1 LLGLGPA
8 ASNALWR
15 VKRALRTTSVR
26 AGLFAGLAA
35 STAGAAYF
43 IKAYIPEGY
52 DDLIGASAVGSLLT
66 VLASSLLSVTT
77 FTLGAMVSSYNSAAA
92 ATPRAT
98 PLIIGDPTSQ
108 NVLSVFVGAFVFS
121 IVGLVLLQTGVYGG
135 SGRVVLFAATILV
148 LGIVVAALLR
158 WIHRVSHLG
167 LLSDSIDL
175 VEETALAA
183 LNKRIARPNFGA
195 RPPAAAI
202 GVAMEIYPDEVGYV
216 RHVDMAK
223 LQELAEAHDFVV
235 HLRVAP
241 GSFVAPSIPL
251 AAIVGPAPKDA
262 PLKLAKAFEIGVR
275 RNFDEDVRFGFLV
288 LSEIASKALSP
299 AINDPGTALDIL
311 VRASRLLEAWARR
324 PGTDEPPAYDRI
336 HAPEI
341 ATDDLFDDAFDA
353 IERDGAGLVEVA
365 LRVQLALTIL
375 ASSHDPDTAAAARR
389 HSRRALARARTA
401 LSHADDFARVAAAAI
416 AHDGE
421 SA

>member
-1 LLGLGPA
+1 MLGGGPA
-8 ASNALWR
+8 ASSALWR
-15 VKRALRTTSVR
+15 FKQLSRTTSVR
-26 AGLFAGLAA
+26 AGLFAALAA
-35 STAGAAYF
+35 ATAGAAYF
-43 IKAYIPEGY
+43 LKAYIPEGY

-77 FTLGAMVSSYNSAAA
+77 FTLGAMVASYNGAAA

-121 IVGLVLLQTGVYGG
+121 IVGLVLLRTGIYGG

-183 LNKRIARPNFGA
+183 LKIRIANPNLGA
-195 RPPAAAI
+195 RPPVAALGAAI
-202 GVAMEIYPDEVGYV
+202 DIYPDEVGYI
-216 RHVDMAK
+216 RHIDMAK
-223 LQELAEAHDFVV
+223 LQELAEAHELVV

-241 GSFVAPSIPL
+241 GSFVAPAISL
-251 AAIVGPAPKDA
+251 AGVVGAPPQDV
-262 PLKLAKAFEIGVR
+262 LGKLAKGFEIGVR
-275 RNFDEDVRFGFLV
+275 RDFDEDPRFGLLV

-299 AINDPGTALDIL
+299 AINDPGTALDVL
-311 VRASRLLEAWARR
+311 VRASRLLEAWSRR
-324 PGTDEPPAYDRI
+324 PKDGEEPAYDRV
-336 HAPEI
+336 HAPEM
-341 ATDDLFDDAFDA
+341 ATEDLFDDAFDA

-365 LRVQLALTIL
+365 FRVQSALAIL
-375 ASSHDPDTAAAARR
+375 ASSRDPDTAAAARR
-389 HSRRALARARTA
+389 HSRRALSRARAA
-401 LSHADDFARVAAAAI
+401 LSHADDFARVSAAAI

>member
-1 LLGLGPA
+1 LLGRGPA
-8 ASNALWR
+8 ASAALWR
-15 VKRALRTTSVR
+15 FKQILRTTSVR
-26 AGLFAGLAA
+26 AGMFAALAA
-35 STAGAAYF
+35 ATAGAAYF
-43 IKAYIPEGY
+43 LKAYIPEGY

-77 FTLGAMVSSYNSAAA
+77 FTLGAMVSSYNSAAG

-121 IVGLVLLQTGVYGG
+121 IVGLVLLRTGVYGG

-183 LNKRIARPNFGA
+183 LKTRIAHPNLGA
-195 RPPAAAI
+195 MPSVAEI
-202 GVAMEIYPDEVGYV
+202 GVAADIYPDEVGYV
-216 RHVDMAK
+216 RHVDMAE
-223 LQELAEAHDFVV
+223 LQEVAEAHDCVV

-241 GSFVAPSIPL
+241 GTFVAPPIAL
-251 AAIVGPAPKDA
+251 AAVVGAASEKA
-262 PLKLAKAFEIGVR
+262 RLKLAKAFEIGVR
-275 RNFDEDVRFGFLV
+275 RDFEDDARFGFLV

-299 AINDPGTALDIL
+299 AINDPGTALDVL
-311 VRASRLLEAWARR
+311 VRASRLLETWARR
-324 PGTDEPPAYDRI
+324 HRDGEPPAYDRI
-336 HAPEI
+336 HAPEM

-365 LRVQLALTIL
+365 LRVQSALAILAL
-375 ASSHDPDTAAAARR
+375 SRDPETAAAARR
-389 HSRRALARARTA
+389 HSQRALARARAA
-401 LSHADDFARVAAAAI
+401 LSHADDFARVSAAAI